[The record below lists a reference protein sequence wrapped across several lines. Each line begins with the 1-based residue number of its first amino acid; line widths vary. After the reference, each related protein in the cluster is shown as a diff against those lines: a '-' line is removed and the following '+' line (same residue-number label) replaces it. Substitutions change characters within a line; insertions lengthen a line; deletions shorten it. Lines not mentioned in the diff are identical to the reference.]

1 MKRKKQI
8 LHVLILL
15 LLSTSFFSG
24 CSTYH
29 YCIGKT
35 IRPGTS
41 FKTVYVLMGKPDI
54 GFGLPQKNTEET
66 SWLYYKIPSNRYLVV
81 NFKGY
86 YVDNPP
92 TSIEDKFAVIE

>member
-1 MKRKKQI
+1 MRKKRLIFDVI
-8 LHVLILL
+8 LI
-15 LLSTSFFSG
+15 SFLMFLCG

-41 FKTVYVLMGKPDI
+41 FKTVHTLMGKPNI
-54 GFGLPQKNTEET
+54 GLGLPQKNTEEM
-66 SWLYYKIPSNRYLVV
+66 SWLYYKIPFDKYLVV

-92 TSIEDKFAVIE
+92 TSIEDRFAVIE